1 MVPVSGQKGKSH
13 TVSLEKEFWL
23 QRQKDQGI
31 NLGSLTSQLGDLG
44 QMTDLSDSHLKNEG
58 DISNWQGCCLNQVG

>member
-13 TVSLEKEFWL
+13 TVSLEKEFCL
-23 QRQKDQGI
+23 QRQKDQGV
-31 NLGSLTSQLGDLG
+31 NLGSSQPGDLG